1 MEQVS
6 KVVVAV
12 GLNYVVHYASMMA
25 YNRVCMPHSLDEILQ
40 SFFVTASPACTTLL
54 TVGQHTQTAYAGIVA
69 TTLANLLIGGL
80 KSVS

>member
-6 KVVVAV
+6 KVVAAV
-12 GLNYVVHYASMMA
+12 GINYAVHYASMIA

-54 TVGQHTQTAYAGIVA
+54 TIGQHTQTAYAGIVA
-69 TTLANLLIGGL
+69 TTLANLIIGGL
-80 KSVS
+80 KLI